1 MDKQFNSTLTSMYNI
16 YAKCYK
22 TSNDSSENVLN
33 TGCEDTYG
41 IMTFFND
48 PSIRKKWNIMIDKE
62 WTPCNN
68 KIYTEFMGTRNAYAF
83 LPYLIENR
91 IRIVIFLLFSGYF
104 QGTLIPMFRLSEP
117 KDGLTI

>member
-62 WTPCNN
+62 WTP
-68 KIYTEFMGTRNAYAF
+68 YS
-83 LPYLIENR
+83 
-91 IRIVIFLLFSGYF
+91 IFVDKFNLKGVYPEP
-104 QGTLIPMFRLSEP
+104 TILS
-117 KDGLTI
+117 KSF